1 VLTSP
6 ASVDEIFQLRPLA
19 REQKLRPRIIEAGLI
34 ELAR

>member
-19 REQKLRPRIIEAGLI
+19 RQQKLRPRIVETGLI

>member
-19 REQKLRPRIIEAGLI
+19 RQQKLRPCIVEAGLI